1 LHCARLHD
9 INESRYAVSQR
20 SPGNR
25 HDLVAERL
33 GVSLKT
39 VWRLIEQ
46 QKLDAL
52 VAAPKLY
59 FIPQQSLD
67 RYLERN
73 AAGEK
78 Q

>member
-1 LHCARLHD
+1 MFVRFFQLALVQLKPGLSCA
-9 INESRYAVSQR
+9 E
-20 SPGNR
+20 
-25 HDLVAERL
+25 VAERL

-67 RYLERN
+67 RYLERH